1 MNLAPHPITLRQL
14 QYIVAIAERR
24 SFRQAA
30 EACRVAQPSL
40 STQVAQVEEILG
52 VQLFEREHRQVVTTA
67 AGEVFVARA
76 RALLVEADALIDAA
90 RLHADPFSATLRI
103 GVIPTVAP
111 YLLPLVAG
119 AIRQAYPD
127 LTVRWVE
134 EKTHVLMAKLAG
146 AELDGAILAIEPE
159 ADDELP
165 HMVIGQDEFVV
176 ASPKD
181 HALAR
186 SKQPIAAEQ
195 LAHEHI
201 LLLDD
206 GHCFREQALSFCAG
220 VGAAEASFR
229 ATSLPTLVQ
238 MIAGSRDG
246 SVTLLPSLSLDVENR
261 HGELAIRRIKRAPS
275 RTLGLVWRRGAALAR
290 ALEGVGAV
298 MKQTYASR
306 LTS

>member
-14 QYIVAIAERR
+14 QYIVAIADRK

-30 EACRVAQPSL
+30 EACHVAQPSL

-67 AGEVFVARA
+67 AGQAFVARA
-76 RALLVEADALIDAA
+76 RALLLEADALIESA
-90 RLHADPFSATLRI
+90 RLYADPFSATMRI

-111 YLLPLVAG
+111 YLLPLVA
-119 AIRQAYPD
+119 AAMREAYPN

-134 EKTHVLMAKLAG
+134 EKTHVLLGKLAG
-146 AELDGAILAIEPE
+146 AELDGAVLALEPGV
-159 ADDELP
+159 DDELP
-165 HMVIGQDEFVV
+165 HVVIGQDEFVV
-176 ASPKD
+176 ATPQA

-195 LAHEHI
+195 LAQERI

-206 GHCFREQALSFCAG
+206 GHCFRQQALSFCAG
-220 VGAAEASFR
+220 VGASEASFR

-238 MIAGSRDG
+238 MIVGSRDG

-261 HGELAIRRIKRAPS
+261 HGELAIRRIKRAPA
-275 RTLGLVWRRGAALAR
+275 RTLSLVWRRGAALSK

-298 MKQTYASR
+298 MKKAYASR
-306 LTS
+306 